1 MAKTVAE
8 GQASDLSQML
18 GRAMG
23 FHQRGQLADAEPLYR
38 QILRIKPQ
46 HVEARHYFGILRFQQ
61 GRADEALDLIAGALA
76 AKPDYAEAHYNRGNI
91 LAALGR
97 FEDALAS
104 FTDAVVLQP
113 DYAEA
118 HHNHGNALLKLRRM
132 EEAAASY
139 ERALALQPRYG
150 EAWNG
155 LGTALKELKRHADAL
170 ECYDRVL
177 ALVPDQPNALYN
189 RGNALKEIKR
199 YDESLASYEKARRLD
214 PNHPDKFG
222 GLDAALA
229 VCDFERTEAM
239 AAGLNA
245 ELAAG
250 KASVTPFTLVGF
262 CDDPALHLQAAR
274 NFVADRMPARPVP
287 LWAGEVY
294 RHDRIRLAYLS
305 SDLQTHA
312 TAFLMAEL
320 LELHDRARFEV
331 HAFSY
336 GRDDGSDMRRR
347 IAKACST
354 FHDVQRDSDAAIAQ
368 KLREHEID
376 IAVDLK
382 GFTQDSR
389 PEILAYRPAP
399 VQVGYL
405 GYPGTIGADFLDY
418 ILADA
423 TVAPFEHAP
432 FYAEKIVQLPDC
444 YQVNDRKRAVSASTP
459 TRSDAGLPDVGFVFC
474 CFNNN
479 YKIRKPVFDIWMR
492 LLATAPGSVLW
503 LIRDNDGAARNLRNE
518 AQARGIDPARLVF
531 AGRATL
537 ADHLARHR
545 LADLFLDTL
554 PYNAHTTGSDALW
567 MGVPVVS
574 CQGNAFAGRV
584 GASLLTAVG
593 LPELVNQNLA
603 DYEALALRLA
613 GDPGMLRGIR
623 ATLESNRLNQP
634 LFDTDRFRRGIEAAY
649 QRMWQT
655 WQRGE
660 AAQAFRVDEIRG
672 RPR

>member
-1 MAKTVAE
+1 MAKTAAD

-23 FHQRGQLADAEPLYR
+23 FHQRGQLADAEALYQ
-38 QILRIKPQ
+38 QILRGRPE
-46 HVEARHYFGILRFQQ
+46 HVEGRHYLGILRFQQ
-61 GRADEALDLIAGALA
+61 GRADEALTLIAGALD

-91 LAALGR
+91 LAALDR
-97 FEDALAS
+97 YEEALAG
-104 FTDAVVLQP
+104 FTRAAALQP

-118 HHNHGNALLKLRRM
+118 YHNQGNALFKLRRLD
-132 EEAAASY
+132 EALASY
-139 ERALALQPRYG
+139 DRALSLQPRFV

-155 LGTALKELKRHADAL
+155 RGTALKELKRHAEAL

-177 ALVPDQPNALYN
+177 ALVPDEPNALYN

-199 YDESLASYEKARRLD
+199 YDESLASYEKARKLN
-214 PNHPDKFG
+214 PGHPDKFG

-229 VCDFERTEAM
+229 VCDFVRTEAI
-239 AAGLNA
+239 AAGLDA

-274 NFVADRMPARPVP
+274 NFVADRMPVRPP
-287 LWAGEVY
+287 ALWTGETY

-305 SDLQTHA
+305 ADLQTHA

-320 LELHDRARFEV
+320 FELHDRGRFEV
-331 HAFSY
+331 HAFSF

-347 IAKACST
+347 IANACDH
-354 FHDVQRDSDAAIAQ
+354 FHDVQRDSNAAIAR

-389 PEILAYRPAP
+389 PEILAHRASP

-418 ILADA
+418 VLADA

-432 FYAEKIVQLPDC
+432 FYIEKIVQLPDC

-459 TRSDAGLPDVGFVFC
+459 TRLDAGLPEQAFVFC

-479 YKIRKPVFDIWMR
+479 YKIRRSVFDIWMR
-492 LLATAPGSVLW
+492 LLTKIPGSVLW
-503 LIRDNDGAARNLRNE
+503 LIRDNDAAERNLRNE
-518 AQARGIDPARLVF
+518 AQARGVDPARLVF
-531 AGRATL
+531 AGRAKL

-554 PYNAHTTGSDALW
+554 PYNAHTTASDALW
-567 MGVPVVS
+567 MGLPVVT

-584 GASLLTAVG
+584 GASLLKAVG
-593 LPELVNQNLA
+593 LPDLVTGNLA

-613 GDPGMLRGIR
+613 GDPAMLRGIR
-623 ATLESNRLNQP
+623 ETLAGNRLSHP
-634 LFDTDRFRRGIEAAY
+634 LFDTDRFCRGIEAAY
-649 QRMWQT
+649 QRMWQA

-660 AAQAFRVDEIRG
+660 PAQAFRVDAAG
-672 RPR
+672 

>member
-38 QILRIKPQ
+38 QILRMKPQ

-61 GRADEALDLIAGALA
+61 GHADEALDLVAGALE

-132 EEAAASY
+132 EEAVASY
-139 ERALALQPRYG
+139 ERALALQPRYV

-155 LGTALKELKRHADAL
+155 LGTALKELRRHADAL

-177 ALVPDQPNALYN
+177 ALIPDEPNALYN

-229 VCDFERTEAM
+229 VCDFERTGAM

-320 LELHDRARFEV
+320 LELHDHARFEV

-389 PEILAYRPAP
+389 PEILAHRAAP

-444 YQVNDRKRAVSASTP
+444 YQVNDRKRAVSSVTP
-459 TRSDAGLPDVGFVFC
+459 TRMDAGLPDEGFVFC

-492 LLATAPGSVLW
+492 LLAKVPGSVLW
-503 LIRDNDGAARNLRNE
+503 LIRDNDGAARNLRKE
-518 AQARGIDPARLVF
+518 AQARAIDPARLVF

-593 LPELVNQNLA
+593 LPELVTQNLA

-613 GDPGMLRGIR
+613 GDPVMLRGIR

-649 QRMWQT
+649 QRMWQS
-655 WQRGE
+655 WQHGE
-660 AAQAFRVDEIRG
+660 PAKAFRVDAVA
-672 RPR
+672 P

>member
-574 CQGNAFAGRV
+574 CRAMRSPA
-584 GASLLTAVG
+584 ASA
-593 LPELVNQNLA
+593 
-603 DYEALALRLA
+603 
-613 GDPGMLRGIR
+613 R
-623 ATLESNRLNQP
+623 ACS
-634 LFDTDRFRRGIEAAY
+634 RRWVC
-649 QRMWQT
+649 RNW
-655 WQRGE
+655 
-660 AAQAFRVDEIRG
+660 
-672 RPR
+672 